1 MLFEVLYTFVLDGEI
16 KRPGMHVDID
26 GYDTGTRLLE
36 IGAVVKVPKAPARPD
51 TSARK
56 LDHDHSADVL
66 PTAEMN
72 APEPTEPNV
81 TYHAVM
87 FHTASCFDRHERGGR
102 RFDSARLGAL
112 AAPTAHRLSCG
123 VTPSA
128 FLGGRGWAR
137 VDTRK
142 QPGQFHLA

>member
-1 MLFEVLYTFVLDGEI
+1 
-16 KRPGMHVDID
+16 MHVDID
-26 GYDTGTRLLE
+26 DCDNGMRLLE